1 MKSLIIE
8 STEFTPNIN
17 FDPDKCYFEI
27 AGVSRPENVMGFYDP
42 LIRWLREFEK
52 KIDTFIG
59 SVGSVKLVFK
69 LDYFNSSTSKYL
81 LQVLEV
87 FKAYID
93 AGHAV
98 NVEWYY
104 DEWDDQ
110 MLEDGEDLSEAVS
123 IDFEY
128 IPKEGEPEDDE

>member
-1 MKSLIIE
+1 MKPLIIE
-8 STEFTPNIN
+8 STEFTPNVV
-17 FDPDKCYFEI
+17 FDPERNYFEI

-42 LIRWLREFEK
+42 LIKWLRDYEK
-52 KIDTFIG
+52 KISSSSEEI
-59 SVGSVKLVFK
+59 KLVFR

-93 AGHAV
+93 GGHTV
-98 NVEWYY
+98 IIEWYY

-123 IDFEY
+123 IDFEF
-128 IPKEGEPEDDE
+128 IAKEGDIEE